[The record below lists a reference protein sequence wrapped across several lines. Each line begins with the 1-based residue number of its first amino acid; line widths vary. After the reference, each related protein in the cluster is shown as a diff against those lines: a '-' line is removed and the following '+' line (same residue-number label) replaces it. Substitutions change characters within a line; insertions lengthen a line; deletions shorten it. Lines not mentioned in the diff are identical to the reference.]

1 MRITES
7 TIAGNYL
14 YNLGQT
20 RERIVKLQTQLAG
33 GKQVLKASDNPQA
46 ADTILRLTE
55 SMNQREQY
63 IKNAVDA
70 QGASDTT
77 STTLGQF
84 SDVLLS
90 VKDLVVRSSSA
101 AFQNDRNT
109 FAEEADQLLSEMV
122 DIANTKFNGKFIFG
136 GTQTMT
142 APYELAA
149 DRSAVT
155 SNPAGIG
162 GILTVQLGEN
172 ISSQMNINGQ
182 SGLNGTQFFDLVI
195 QLRDSLKTGAYDSTV
210 FIEQVDQAVDHVL
223 NQSSLAASFGEH
235 FLSVADNLEEQQLQL
250 QQYLSMVQDTDVAEA
265 TMKLK
270 HEEVMLDAALN
281 TGGRVIPKTL
291 LDFLR

>member
-1 MRITES
+1 MRITEG

-20 RERIVKLQTQLAG
+20 RERIVKLQTQLAS
-33 GKQVLKASDNPQA
+33 GKQVLKASDNPQS
-46 ADTILRLTE
+46 ADTILRLTD
-55 SMNQREQY
+55 SMKQREQY

-70 QGASDTT
+70 QGAADTS

-90 VKDLVVRSSSA
+90 VKDLVVRSSST
-101 AFQNDRNT
+101 AFLSDRDT
-109 FAEEADQLLSEMV
+109 FAAEADQLLSELV

-142 APYELAA
+142 APYTLSA
-149 DRSAVT
+149 DRSTVT
-155 SNPAGIG
+155 ANPDGIDG
-162 GILTVQLGEN
+162 VLNVQLGEN
-172 ISSQMNINGQ
+172 VSSQMNINGQ
-182 SGLNGTQFFDLVI
+182 DGLNGTQFFDLVI
-195 QLRDSLKTGAYDSTV
+195 QLRDNLKSGTYDASAFV
-210 FIEQVDQAVDHVL
+210 GRVDQAVDHVL
-223 NQSSLAASFGEH
+223 NQSSLAASYGEH